1 MSLRAAALN
10 RLIRDA
16 AAGRYPPVD
25 GGWHQVPQWRPD
37 IAAVVAFTG
46 HAVFA
51 FDNLDTARLTELGAD
66 GYGGA
71 HDPRIITELA
81 GRGGAIDCLDLLTVA
96 RGTGRPSGLV
106 PRPDLAEHPRVRL
119 ARRIRQDVRIWG
131 YPEST
136 ALNTIVTISSG
147 VAGLPELSFE
157 LDPRLRGRG
166 GSGAVLADALAL
178 VPAGELALACVAP
191 GNTASLRSLLR
202 AGFVPLGSIQL
213 VELGS

>member
-1 MSLRAAALN
+1 MTLAQE
-10 RLIRDA
+10 IQDA
-16 AAGRYPPVD
+16 AGGRYPPVD
-25 GGWHQVPQWRPD
+25 GGWHQVPQWRPGL
-37 IAAVVAFTG
+37 AAVLAFTG

-51 FDNLDTARLTELGAD
+51 VDRLDAARLNELGAD

-71 HDPRIITELA
+71 HDPRVILEVA
-81 GRGGAIDCLDLLTVA
+81 GPAGGIDCLDMLTA
-96 RGTGRPSGLV
+96 TRGTGGGSALI

-119 ARRIRQDVRIWG
+119 ARGIRNDVRILG

-136 ALNTIVTISSG
+136 TVVTISSG
-147 VAGLPELSFE
+147 VAGLTELSFE

-178 VPAGELALACVAP
+178 IPAGELVIACVAP
-191 GNTASLRSLLR
+191 GNVASLRTVLR

-213 VELGS
+213 LGLAA

>member
-1 MSLRAAALN
+1 MTLSG
-10 RLIRDA
+10 LIRDA

-51 FDNLDTARLTELGAD
+51 FDDLDTGRLTELGAD

-71 HDPRIITELA
+71 HDPRIVTELA
-81 GRGGAIDCLDLLTVA
+81 GPGGVIDCLDLLTVA
-96 RGTGRPSGLV
+96 RGTGGESGLV
-106 PRPDLAEHPRVRL
+106 PRPDLADHPRVRL
-119 ARRIRQDVRIWG
+119 ARRIRRDVRIWG

-136 ALNTIVTISSG
+136 TLNTIVTISSG
-147 VAGLPELSFE
+147 VARLPELSFE

-178 VPAGELALACVAP
+178 VPAGELIVACVAP
-191 GNTASLRSLLR
+191 GNTASLRAVLR
-202 AGFVPLGSIQL
+202 AGFVPVCSIQL
-213 VELGS
+213 VQRDSGRR